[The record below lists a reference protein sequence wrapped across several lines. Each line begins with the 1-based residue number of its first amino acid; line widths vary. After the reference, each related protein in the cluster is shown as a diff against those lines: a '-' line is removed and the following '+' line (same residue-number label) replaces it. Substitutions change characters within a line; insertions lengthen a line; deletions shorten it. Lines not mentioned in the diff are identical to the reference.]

1 MYRFIISF
9 ILLAGILISNLN
21 LIIEARTVVTRKPV
35 YGSYYNRPSRGFR
48 HSRYRHPA
56 RYNNY
61 NRLHNP
67 RYYNSYPQRRFF
79 NNRGYYT
86 TSSLSDL
93 SALEKYTL
101 NKSYSRDS
109 DLARL
114 ERLEMEAFGAIQN
127 GDINRRYD
135 NVRSAILS
143 RPKQNY
149 KTSFW
154 RNIGNYFGGQMTGFT
169 PSFTPS
175 FTSSFDNDPF
185 FSNSSFGSTPY
196 PTTYGN
202 NSVSQYSTPFG
213 SGYRLNNYGAGSGC
227 GVKILD

>member
-1 MYRFIISF
+1 MYRIIFSL
-9 ILLAGILISNLN
+9 ILLLGILVSNISLVV
-21 LIIEARTVVTRKPV
+21 EARTIVTRTPA
-35 YGSYYNRPSRGFR
+35 YRSYYNRPSRGFR
-48 HSRYRHPA
+48 HNNYRRPSH
-56 RYNNY
+56 YNNY
-61 NRLHNP
+61 NRLYNNR

-79 NNRGYYT
+79 NRGYYT

-93 SALEKYTL
+93 GALEKYTL
-101 NKSYSRDS
+101 NKNYNRDS
-109 DLARL
+109 DLERL

-127 GDINRRYD
+127 GDINTRYD
-135 NVRSAILS
+135 NVRTAILS

-154 RNIGNYFGGQMTGFT
+154 RNIGNYFSGQMTGFT
-169 PSFTPS
+169 P
-175 FTSSFDNDPF
+175 SFDNDPF

-202 NSVSQYSTPFG
+202 SSVSQYSSPFG
-213 SGYRLNNYGAGSGC
+213 SCSRINNYGTGSGC